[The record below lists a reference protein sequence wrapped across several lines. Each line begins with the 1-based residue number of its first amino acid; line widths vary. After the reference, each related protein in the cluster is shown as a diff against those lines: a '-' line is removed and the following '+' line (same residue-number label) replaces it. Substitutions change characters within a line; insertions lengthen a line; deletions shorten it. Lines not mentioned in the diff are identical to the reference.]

1 MVTLLVISVILV
13 GTTSFIS
20 LLGYS
25 SYVRNAI
32 GVVLTPIQKGA
43 DSLFD
48 KIESFF
54 VTDADYEALKKENEE
69 LKLQIN
75 ENEKIIAEAEIA
87 LRENEE
93 LKDYLGLKDE
103 HTDFIFVD
111 AEVIGKN
118 AGNHTTVITL
128 NRGSFHGI
136 EPDMPV
142 VDKFGLVGYVS
153 EVGLNWS
160 KVLTVLNA
168 DSSVGVCVERNAKEG
183 MLDGKFGLYEEGIC
197 MMRFLTAEC
206 DVEVGDRIFTSSASD
221 KYPGGIFVGT
231 VTKVETD
238 SVSRETVAYID
249 PIAQLDKNEQV
260 MIITEFEKKYE

>member
-1 MVTLLVISVILV
+1 MVTLIVISIILV

-32 GVVLTPIQKGA
+32 GIVLTPLQKGA
-43 DSLFD
+43 DFVFD

-54 VTDADYEALKKENEE
+54 VTDSEYEDLKKENEK
-69 LKLQIN
+69 LKLQIS
-75 ENEKIIAEAEIA
+75 ENEKKIAEAEIA

-93 LKDYLGLKDE
+93 LKDYLGIKDE
-103 HTDFIFVD
+103 HTDFVFVD
-111 AEVIGKN
+111 ADVVGKN
-118 AGNHTTVITL
+118 AGNHITVITL
-128 NRGSFHGI
+128 DRGSFHGVK
-136 EPDMPV
+136 PDMPV
-142 VDKFGLVGYVS
+142 VDKFGLVGYVC

-168 DSSVGVCVERNAKEG
+168 DSSVGVCVERNGQEG
-183 MLDGKFGLYEEGIC
+183 MLDGKFGLYEEGLC
-197 MMRFLTAEC
+197 MMSFLTAEC
-206 DVEVGDRIFTSSASD
+206 DVKIGDRIFTSYISD
-221 KYPGGIFVGT
+221 KYPGDVFVGT

-238 SVSRETVAYID
+238 SVSRETIAYIM
-249 PIAQLDKNEQV
+249 PAAKLESNEQV